1 LSEDYC
7 IGYAHV
13 DKHVSTRCL
22 EVIETVANQRVFVWS
37 PPSKHIYGHC
47 SSGAASNPVVQ
58 NHVVLGESPNRDP
71 CAIRAKSCV
80 FGRRHRHIVVHDDGA
95 LHGPGCNLAEY
106 TDALCLRPSQWIE
119 LCAIMYEPRFATRIT
134 WRVPAGPDPEPVVST
149 LRSMYT
155 RPTTR
160 RKLIAGSVVFL
171 I

>member
-1 LSEDYC
+1 MPPAPCLREPRSSSMRCCAKHDCIYPVIFNCASLSEDYC

-58 NHVVLGESPNRDP
+58 HHVVLSESPDRDP

-80 FGRRHRHIVVHDDGA
+80 FGR
-95 LHGPGCNLAEY
+95 
-106 TDALCLRPSQWIE
+106 
-119 LCAIMYEPRFATRIT
+119 
-134 WRVPAGPDPEPVVST
+134 
-149 LRSMYT
+149 
-155 RPTTR
+155 
-160 RKLIAGSVVFL
+160 
-171 I
+171 